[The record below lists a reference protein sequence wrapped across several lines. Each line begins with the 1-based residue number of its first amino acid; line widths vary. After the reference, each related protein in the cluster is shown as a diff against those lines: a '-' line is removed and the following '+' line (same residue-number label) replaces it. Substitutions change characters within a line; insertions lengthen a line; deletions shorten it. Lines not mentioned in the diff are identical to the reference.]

1 MITKLRIKNFKCL
14 QDTQDLEIRPLTIL
28 VGPNSSGKSA
38 VLKML
43 LMLRQ
48 TLDSSDPSSPLT
60 TSGNLIKGGTYPD
73 FIFNGEKK
81 RDLEVTLTFENPNRS
96 KKKPDSLQELSL
108 TAIYTY
114 NPRNAQIKLKK
125 SDIRTDKA
133 TQTIKL
139 APSGRRYTVEI
150 TYTEKGKIQRYNI
163 DKFPIR
169 PIKFFD
175 FVIRTRTKKPPKEL
189 METLSKS
196 ETFIFRYI
204 ISQEL
209 LNVFY
214 LGPLRDHP
222 KRAYFPSGEAPQD
235 VGIRGERAVDVL
247 WFSEQNDQKIR
258 RLTSKMQKWFQEFGF
273 SKDICLERLSKGSSP
288 IYQVAITDRN
298 TDFKANIS
306 DVGFGISQA
315 LPIIVESFYAPS
327 GSLILIEQPEIHLH
341 PRAQTTLG
349 DLFIDAIREKDR
361 RFIIETHS
369 EHMLARIRRRIAENK
384 LDKSE
389 IAIYYFNPTPAGTQ
403 ISEITLNEY
412 GQYLSFPDGFF
423 VEDFDETFEHLK
435 AIREAQ
441 VKQAGE
447 NHGMDDRH

>member
-14 QDTQDLEIRPLTIL
+14 QDTQVLEIRPLTIL

-48 TLDSSDPSSPLT
+48 TLDSPDPNSPLT
-60 TSGNLIKGGTYPD
+60 TNGNLIRGGTYPD
-73 FIFNGEKK
+73 FIFDGENK
-81 RDLEVTLTFENPNRS
+81 RDLEITLTFENPDRL

-108 TAIYTY
+108 TITYTY

-125 SDIRTDKA
+125 SDIRTNKA
-133 TQTIKL
+133 TQVIKL
-139 APSGRRYTVEI
+139 APSGRKYAVEI
-150 TYTEKGKIQRYNI
+150 TYTEKGKIQHCNL
-163 DKFPIR
+163 DKYTIR

-175 FVIRTRTKKPPKEL
+175 FVIRTKSQKPAKEL
-189 METLSKS
+189 METLAKS
-196 ETFIFRYI
+196 ETFLFRYI
-204 ISQEL
+204 LTQEL

-214 LGPLRDHP
+214 LGPLRDYP

-247 WFSEQNDQKIR
+247 WFSEQKDQKIKK
-258 RLTSKMQKWFQEFGF
+258 LTGRMQKWFQKFGF
-273 SKDICLERLSKGSSP
+273 SKDIRLERLSKGSSP
-288 IYQVAITDRN
+288 IYQVVITDRN

-306 DVGFGISQA
+306 DVGFGVSQT
-315 LPIIVESFYAPS
+315 LPIIVESFYAPP

-341 PRAQTTLG
+341 PRAQMTLG
-349 DLFIDAIREKDR
+349 DLFINAISEKDK

-369 EHMLARIRRRIAENK
+369 EHMLARIRRRIAEKK

-389 IAIYYFNPTPAGTQ
+389 IAIYYFDPTPAGTQ

-412 GQYLSFPDGFF
+412 GQYISFPEGFF
-423 VEDFDETFEHLK
+423 GEDFDETFEHLR

-441 VKQAGE
+441 ADQAGE
-447 NHGMDDRH
+447 NHGVDDRH